1 MQYCTLYDTAFTI
14 LGVLLDSPELP
25 ISGFSGNIEKAVSE
39 FALPTSHHVQP
50 SPSYRL
56 PVIKTQFK
64 FVREDAIVNLLLL
77 LFISAVEL

>member
-56 PVIKTQFK
+56 PAIKTQFK